1 MTKTEEALSEL
12 AKTAIIETLHEGK
25 KKHSPNEFLTHPDY
39 HIDRAIRHLVTARL
53 IRDGHQPADKEG
65 TRGHLRR
72 ALTRVAMAIHQSD

>member
-53 IRDGHQPADKEG
+53 IRDGHQAKDKEG

-72 ALTRVAMAIHQSD
+72 ALTRCVMAIHQSD